1 MSSAELPARQLPHV
15 TRACDVCRA
24 FKRKCDGTEPC
35 ATCVRYSKPCQYSVQ
50 PAKRGRKLKRKADEI
65 DAPAT
70 APNAHAHAHAHAQ
83 TATASSS
90 SSLSAGDRQLLA
102 HALSSDLSRPS
113 ADADGHHSIAT
124 AIAARVCPCAVGIF
138 FDAAFMPERC
148 LCGVATDLMPT
159 VRELTERG
167 EQSVLLCPDGAAV
180 LATGAMYN
188 DLVATWTP
196 TPSLRLVAMM
206 KQQMLAHM
214 PQMNLYLQAAVS
226 RIDAFAFV
234 VDRARPDEFEV
245 VFGVVQRGAGADF
258 IAKPL
263 ACTGA
268 LLDLLGMPLA
278 ADDAACDAEFV
289 ASERAKLFDRTC
301 PADLASHPAFIK
313 GTAPH
318 LVLRLQLAAQTT
330 LRCADNTLVAA
341 KCAVDL
347 FYSGYDGLLRLV
359 CFKFGDFVEQK
370 VAASEGAF
378 LDTLSLTDDGGVFFT
393 KYPHASSEPPR
404 ALSAFDDEE
413 FDTETTTASESRDS
427 LESDS
432 STTPT
437 PNLSLFWNEDDLE
450 ALFQTE

>member
-1 MSSAELPARQLPHV
+1 
-15 TRACDVCRA
+15 
-24 FKRKCDGTEPC
+24 
-35 ATCVRYSKPCQYSVQ
+35 VRYNKQCQFSVQ
-50 PAKRGRKLKRKADEI
+50 PAKRGRKLKRKVDEI
-65 DAPAT
+65 DAPAS
-70 APNAHAHAHAHAQ
+70 APHAPGHAHAQ

-90 SSLSAGDRQLLA
+90 SSSSSLSAADRQLLA
-102 HALSSDLSRPS
+102 HALNSDLSRPS
-113 ADADGHHSIAT
+113 TDADGHHSIAT
-124 AIAARVCPCAVGIF
+124 AIVARVCPCAVGIF
-138 FDAAFMPERC
+138 FDPAFMPERC
-148 LCGVATDLMPT
+148 LCGVASDLMPT
-159 VRELTERG
+159 VRELTDRG

-214 PQMNLYLQAAVS
+214 PQMDMYLQAAVS
-226 RIDAFAFV
+226 RLDTFAFI
-234 VDRARPDEFEV
+234 VDRARQDEFEV
-245 VFGVVQRGAGADF
+245 VFGVAQRGAGADF

-278 ADDAACDAEFV
+278 AGDAACDAELV

-301 PADLASHPAFIK
+301 PPDLASHPAFIK

-370 VAASEGAF
+370 VAASEADF
-378 LDTLSLTDDGGVFFT
+378 LDALSLTDDSGVFFT
-393 KYPHASSEPPR
+393 KYPHARSEPPR
-404 ALSAFDDEE
+404 SLSAFDDEE

-437 PNLSLFWNEDDLE
+437 PNLSLFWNEEYLE
-450 ALFQTE
+450 ALFRLDH